1 MNETLHKI
9 STWLAL
15 NKLSLN
21 TDKTVYME
29 FGNQVDSTPKN
40 LDITIQGT
48 KINRVESTKYLGIIF
63 YSNTRWKEYMKYIYN
78 KTKYLIFIF
87 YKLAKLMTTDTLRM
101 IYYALFHSII
111 SYGNIA
117 WGGAYSNS
125 KSLLNRLQIR
135 LLKIINK
142 NKFTLVKNP
151 MSLDQIFSYESLTY
165 HYEKLQLAYIN
176 SNSTTRKKSIQIP
189 RRQLNISTKIVSLE
203 Q

>member
-1 MNETLHKI
+1 M
-9 STWLAL
+9 
-15 NKLSLN
+15 
-21 TDKTVYME
+21 
-29 FGNQVDSTPKN
+29 
-40 LDITIQGT
+40 QGT

-63 YSNTRWKEYMKYIYN
+63 YSNMRWKEHMEYIYN

-111 SYGNIA
+111 SYGIIA

-135 LLKIINK
+135 LLKITNK
-142 NKFTLVKNP
+142 NKFTLIKNP

-165 HYEKLQLAYIN
+165 HYEKLQLAFI
-176 SNSTTRKKSIQIP
+176 K
-189 RRQLNISTKIVSLE
+189 VM
-203 Q
+203 

>member
-1 MNETLHKI
+1 M
-9 STWLAL
+9 
-15 NKLSLN
+15 
-21 TDKTVYME
+21 
-29 FGNQVDSTPKN
+29 
-40 LDITIQGT
+40 
-48 KINRVESTKYLGIIF
+48 
-63 YSNTRWKEYMKYIYN
+63 RWKEHMEYIYN

-87 YKLAKLMTTDTLRM
+87 YKLAKLMTTNTLRM

-135 LLKIINK
+135 LFKIINK

-151 MSLDQIFSYESLTY
+151 MSLDQIFSYKSLNY

-189 RRQLNISTKIVSLE
+189 IRQLNISTKNSFIRAIMQFNNLPNE
-203 Q
+203 LKTIRHKRTKKIKLKQ